1 MVNRLPAAPDPG
13 LQPQRTGMAWS
24 RSVLLALIVSLL
36 CFRFSFDRGSGLAL
50 LCSVLLLI
58 LAVVMVA
65 MSVWRLRFM
74 HQRPASGAAWVRYA
88 IAFCSTSVVVTALV
102 LAGSLLHALS
112 H

>member
-1 MVNRLPAAPDPG
+1 MPAAPDPG

-36 CFRFSFDRGSGLAL
+36 CFRFSLDRSSALTL
-50 LCSVLLLI
+50 LCSVLLLA

-65 MSVWRLRFM
+65 MSVWRLRFT
-74 HQRPASGAAWVRYA
+74 HQRPTSGATVVRYA

-102 LAGSLLHALS
+102 LAYSFLRYLFS
-112 H
+112 

>member
-1 MVNRLPAAPDPG
+1 MPAAPDPG

-24 RSVLLALIVSLL
+24 RSVLVALIVSLL
-36 CFRFSFDRGSGLAL
+36 CFRFSLDRSSAFTL
-50 LCSVLLLI
+50 LCSVLLLA

-65 MSVWRLRFM
+65 MSVWRLRFT
-74 HQRPASGAAWVRYA
+74 HQRPASGATVVRYA

-112 H
+112 R